1 MADLDPAMFA
11 SPVVPE
17 GFTRDPSAP
26 GANTTLI
33 VVSGIF
39 FPLAV
44 LFTVGRI
51 YTRAVLVR
59 TVSFDD
65 CEFLYPSCLFMVAAE
80 EVLTATI
87 DLMVAAL
94 VR

>member
-1 MADLDPAMFA
+1 MAEDLAYAM
-11 SPVVPE
+11 PVVPE
-17 GFTRDPSAP
+17 GFTRDPTAP
-26 GANTTLI
+26 GANTTLLA
-33 VVSGIF
+33 VSCVF

-65 CEFLYPSCLFMVAAE
+65 CKFDTDTYTCVTTDS
-80 EVLTATI
+80 
-87 DLMVAAL
+87 
-94 VR
+94 